1 MADTDEEEDLLK
13 SSDSEDDTIVKE
25 NGDEVCDIKE
35 ELQEFKKDDTNGNRS
50 YIDYQE
56 LIKNFGCDKIDCQIF
71 FDEIETDMPQVI
83 NLFMSF
89 CMIFPHVILG

>member
-35 ELQEFKKDDTNGNRS
+35 GLQELKKIGLPEYSVPKINNGR
-50 YIDYQE
+50 
-56 LIKNFGCDKIDCQIF
+56 
-71 FDEIETDMPQVI
+71 
-83 NLFMSF
+83 
-89 CMIFPHVILG
+89 